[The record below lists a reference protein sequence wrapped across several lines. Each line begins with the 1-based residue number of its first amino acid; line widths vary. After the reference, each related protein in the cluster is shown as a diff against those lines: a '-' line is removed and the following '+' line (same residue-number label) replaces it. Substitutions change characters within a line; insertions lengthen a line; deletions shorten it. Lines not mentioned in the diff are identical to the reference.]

1 MSCVGDCG
9 GLDTGRDGALDSEQG
24 RGPGPVVGSGPD
36 TVTPESLNNAQR
48 AAGPIGPG
56 RVKAREA
63 GQGKLVRRKE
73 KPQAL
78 REGDRRM
85 GEGGTHS
92 SLSLSSESGARARW
106 KQARAQ
112 GAIHGEAVLGGT
124 GAWGATL
131 GWGSNL

>member
-56 RVKAREA
+56 RVKAHAA

-73 KPQAL
+73 KS
-78 REGDRRM
+78 RRRF
-85 GEGGTHS
+85 
-92 SLSLSSESGARARW
+92 ARATVTDGRE
-106 KQARAQ
+106 R
-112 GAIHGEAVLGGT
+112 EAHIP
-124 GAWGATL
+124 A
-131 GWGSNL
+131 